1 MHGIFMATYQ
11 GPKETPKKDWG
22 TQMNVYLPE
31 NNLCI
36 NMYINRYECIVWLE
50 RISVSFNTF
59 PYFFFFLD
67 MFISY

>member
-11 GPKETPKKDWG
+11 GPKETPKEDWG

-36 NMYINRYECIVWLE
+36 NMYINRYEYIVWL
-50 RISVSFNTF
+50 
-59 PYFFFFLD
+59 
-67 MFISY
+67 